1 MATDVRNVEHKL
13 DENLLAA
20 LPKAGKVVSVTPSGM
35 SDYCNTYRIEVSM
48 PDGTTQLFFE
58 KEASG
63 EEGVGLMESAWTS
76 ETTTYSFIPEHVPRP
91 VTKGTYKSRPDVHF
105 YLAEFIEMIDD
116 DIPRPES
123 YMSAI
128 AALHSR
134 SMGKSPEGKFGF
146 PVNTRFGN
154 LEQDNTWTSTW
165 EEYWTRQ
172 MRDFLQRE
180 ANAHE
185 GEHHEEL
192 ERLKPLFFGKVLPRY
207 LRPLETEGRSVKPVL
222 IHADLWPGNVK
233 YQIDGE
239 TVCVYDACAMWG
251 HNEVDLGVFRNPRYP
266 LGKPYL
272 KEYWKQVPISEP
284 EADVDSRNTLYMLR
298 NQILLSTLYP
308 QDPKLREIV
317 VNNMR
322 LLVERVEAEEAEE
335 AESNSATKASGSYQA
350 RL

>member
-1 MATDVRNVEHKL
+1 MATDVRNVEEKL

-20 LPKAGKVVSVTPSGM
+20 LPEGGKVVSVTPSGM
-35 SDYCNTYRIEVSM
+35 SDYCNTFRIEVSM
-48 PDGTTQLFFE
+48 PDGSSQVFFE

-63 EEGVGLMESAWTS
+63 KEGLELMESAWTS
-76 ETTTYSFIPEHVPRP
+76 ENTTYEFIPEHVPRP
-91 VTKGTYKSRPDVHF
+91 VKKGSYKFRPDRHF
-105 YLAEFIEMIDD
+105 FLAEFIEMIED

-123 YMSAI
+123 YMTAI

-134 SMGKSPEGKFGF
+134 SMGKSPNGKFGF

-154 LEQDNTWTSTW
+154 LEQDNSWTGTW

-172 MRDFLQRE
+172 MKDFLQRE
-180 ANAHE
+180 DASHD
-185 GEHHEEL
+185 GEHHAEL
-192 ERLKPLFFGKVLPRY
+192 ERLRPLFFEKVLPRF
-207 LRPLETEGRSVKPVL
+207 LRPLESDGRSVTPCL

-233 YQIDGE
+233 YQTDGE

-272 KEYWKQVPISEP
+272 KEYWKHVPISEP
-284 EADVDSRNTLYMLR
+284 EEDVDSRNTLYMLR

-308 QDPKLREIV
+308 HDHKLREIV
-317 VNNMR
+317 VSNMK
-322 LLVERVEAEEAEE
+322 LLVDKVEAEEA
-335 AESNSATKASGSYQA
+335 AKSGPQTSTYQS

>member
-1 MATDVRNVEHKL
+1 MATDVRNLEEKL

-20 LPKAGKVVSVTPSGM
+20 LPDGGKVVSVTPSGM
-35 SDYCNTYRIEVSM
+35 SDYCNTFRIEVSM
-48 PDGTTQLFFE
+48 PDGSTQVYFE

-63 EEGVGLMESAWTS
+63 QEGLELMESAWTS
-76 ETTTYSFIPEHVPRP
+76 ENTTYEFIPEHVPRP
-91 VTKGTYKSRPDVHF
+91 VKKGSYKSRPDRHF
-105 YLAEFIEMIDD
+105 FLAEFKEMIED

-123 YMSAI
+123 YMAAI

-134 SMGKSPEGKFGF
+134 SMGKSPDGKFGF

-154 LEQDNTWTSTW
+154 LEQDNSWTGTW

-172 MRDFLQRE
+172 MKDFLQRE
-180 ANAHE
+180 DAAHA
-185 GEHHEEL
+185 GEHHAEL
-192 ERLKPLFFGKVLPRY
+192 ERLRPLFFEKVLPRF
-207 LRPLETEGRSVKPVL
+207 LRPLESDGRSVTPCL

-233 YQIDGE
+233 YQTDGE

-272 KEYWKQVPISEP
+272 KEYWKHVPISEP
-284 EADVDSRNTLYMLR
+284 EEDVDSRNTLYMLR

-308 QDPKLREIV
+308 HDPKLREIV
-317 VNNMR
+317 VNNME
-322 LLVERVEAEEAEE
+322 LLVDKVEAEEAEK
-335 AESNSATKASGSYQA
+335 TKPQTGTYHAH
-350 RL
+350 L